1 MPPAPSRPA
10 PAALARWHILRGA
23 TAMMVLTGLCAPR
36 GNEARPVRDVDV
48 VQPMRSPVRVSD
60 AVSRTRTITIP
71 PMMWLSV
78 DSPLPQLLAAIRAG
92 LAKKCQI
99 PMFGFPAP

>member
-1 MPPAPSRPA
+1 
-10 PAALARWHILRGA
+10 
-23 TAMMVLTGLCAPR
+23 
-36 GNEARPVRDVDV
+36 
-48 VQPMRSPVRVSD
+48 
-60 AVSRTRTITIP
+60 
-71 PMMWLSV
+71 MMWLSV